1 MKFAKIVFVVAG
13 IYGLITLIPAYFL
26 EIYVGIVDPP
36 PITHPEYFY
45 GFLGVAIAWQVAFL
59 VIASDPKRYR
69 PLMLVALLE
78 KVGYGA
84 AVVVLFE
91 AHRVELS
98 VMAPGVVPDRLFETC
113 ESAAARPRRTALDPR
128 ERLTL
133 CRFASRITR

>member
-91 AHRVELS
+91 AHRVEVS
-98 VMAPGVVPDRLFETC
+98 VMAPGLVDLLLGALFLTAYLKLAKAPQPVPVEPHWIR
-113 ESAAARPRRTALDPR
+113 ANG
-128 ERLTL
+128 
-133 CRFASRITR
+133 